1 MKNNKELQILIVE
14 DDKIVSRLHKFSM
27 TQASDNE
34 VQIVGNGREALD
46 YLDEVAGKKDKILVL
61 LDLNMPVMDGW
72 DFLKACHSR
81 PYVNKLVVII
91 VTSSLFR
98 EDKARA
104 LKYRRVMAYYPK
116 PLQRNTIPMILQHP
130 EVAPLACLKF

>member
-14 DDKIVSRLHKFSM
+14 DDLIVSRLHKFSM

-46 YLDEVAGKKDKILVL
+46 YLDEIAGKKNKILVL

-72 DFLKACHSR
+72 DFLEACHSR
-81 PYVNKLVVII
+81 PYADKLVVMV
-91 VTSSLFR
+91 VTSSLYR
-98 EDKARA
+98 EDKERA
-104 LKYRRVMAYYPK
+104 LKYQRVVAYYPK
-116 PLQRNTIPMILQHP
+116 PLQRKSIPHILQHP
-130 EVAPLACLKF
+130 EVAPVASIKI